1 VITGAGGTGLLT
13 ALLPSGVA
21 VSELFTDPPH
31 IDLHPLEAAVVARA
45 VDKRRREFAAVR
57 LCARTAL
64 RRIGVPP
71 GPILPGPKGAPQ
83 WPDGVIGSM
92 THCDGYRAAAVAH
105 RATLASI
112 GIDAEPHA
120 ALPEGVEKLTALPEE
135 RTALT
140 RLAVTHPHIHW
151 DRLLFSAKESVYKAW
166 FPLTGRWLDFT
177 ECIITPDP
185 ERHTFTADLT
195 VPGPVVAGDRISRF
209 TGRWYAG
216 GDARH
221 VVTAVTVPWPA

>member
-1 VITGAGGTGLLT
+1 MMN

-21 VSELFTDPPH
+21 VSELFTDPLH
-31 IDLHPLEAAVVARA
+31 IDLHPQEAAVVARV

-64 RRIGVPP
+64 RQIGVPP
-71 GPILPGPKGAPQ
+71 GPILPGPEGAPQ

-105 RATLASI
+105 RARSASI

-120 ALPEGVEKLTALPEE
+120 ALPDGVEKLTALPEE
-135 RTALT
+135 RTTLT

-166 FPLTGRWLDFT
+166 FPSTGHWLDFT
-177 ECIITPDP
+177 ECIITPDL
-185 ERHTFTADLT
+185 ERHVFTADLT

-209 TGRWYAG
+209 TGRWHAG

-221 VVTAVTVPWPA
+221 VVTAVIVPGPAGKSPT